1 LGLEETH
8 ECGACHHRS
17 SPRTPDGSLWQCPI
31 CGHTNFIQEPTEV
44 RHDVQDIPTLTLSR
58 NEGSQIDN
66 VATKALSHGELGD
79 MLFGLEEPSEEKL
92 PAVEPRED
100 TQELPKWAVDTGAVS
115 EYGLRAP
122 AGFGLR
128 SAAVL
133 VLCLALIGGGL
144 SRDLFGF
151 DYRALMGEPLVVTPS
166 PRVEELL
173 SLFSL
178 GIDVTRFESLHAG
191 SLWVGQVELSYQGE
205 HPVSPLLLRLIG
217 ELPDG
222 REWSMDLYPNWD
234 LTKEGLRQRPIHELL
249 PPRERLGLSPGQT
262 LTWSGF
268 TLPTVGEP
276 TSIRL
281 EVDFYD

>member
-1 LGLEETH
+1 MGLEETH

-31 CGHTNFIQEPTEV
+31 CGHTNFIQEPSEP
-44 RHDVQDIPTLTLSR
+44 RHEAQDIPTLTLSQ
-58 NEGSQIDN
+58 NEESHPDD
-66 VATKALSHGELGD
+66 VATKALSHGDLGD
-79 MLFGLEEPSEEKL
+79 MLFGLEEPSEDKL
-92 PAVEPRED
+92 PVVEAREN
-100 TQELPKWAVDTGAVS
+100 TQELPKWAVDTGVIS

-128 SAAVL
+128 SATML
-133 VLCLALIGGGL
+133 VLCLLLLGGGL

-151 DYRALMGEPLVVTPS
+151 DSRALMGEPLVVTPS

-173 SLFSL
+173 SLFHL
-178 GIDVTRFESLHAG
+178 DIDVTRFENLHAG

-205 HPVSPLLLRLIG
+205 HPISPLLLRLVG

-222 REWSMDLYPNWD
+222 REWSMNLYPNWD
-234 LTKEGLRQRPIHELL
+234 LTNEVLRQRPIHELL
-249 PPRERLGLSPGQT
+249 PPRERLGLSAGQT
-262 LTWSGF
+262 LTWGGF

-276 TSIRL
+276 AAIRL